1 MQFDV
6 EENMELL
13 EAISLVSDYL
23 VCTLLEEEFNPAFDE
38 RKVVEGNS
46 SEKLSDNQLL
56 NGILN
61 SALK

>member
-1 MQFDV
+1 
-6 EENMELL
+6 MELL

-23 VCTLLEEEFNPAFDE
+23 VCTLLEEEFNPDFDE

>member
-1 MQFDV
+1 MQSDV
-6 EENMELL
+6 EENIELL

-23 VCTLLEEEFNPAFDE
+23 VCTLLEEEFNPDFDE